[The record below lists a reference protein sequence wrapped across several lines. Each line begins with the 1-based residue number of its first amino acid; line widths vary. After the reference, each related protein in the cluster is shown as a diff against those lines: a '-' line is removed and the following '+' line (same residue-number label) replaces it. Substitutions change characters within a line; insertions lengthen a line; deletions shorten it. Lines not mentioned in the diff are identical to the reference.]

1 MQIFIFILRQEFD
14 KTHFMKNL
22 LLVFIFFFFAHFA
35 KSQSQVVVSLV
46 SEFEGQVIKIHSDTL
61 NAKII
66 YNLTG
71 FESVGYVVLNV
82 IALFDDGTE
91 SRKELEVLEY
101 KRKQNLTEILV
112 ETEQGEEQYVFMH
125 DERIL
130 ITPGKKGN
138 IMWEGDI
145 IF

>member
-1 MQIFIFILRQEFD
+1 MQIFIFILRQVFD
-14 KTHFMKNL
+14 KTHFMKTL

-46 SEFEGQVIKIHSDTL
+46 SEFKGQVIKIRSDTM
-61 NAKII
+61 NAKIV
-66 YNLTG
+66 YNLSG
-71 FESVGYVVLNV
+71 SESVGYVVLNV
-82 IALFDDGTE
+82 IAVFDDGTE

-112 ETEQGEEQYVFMH
+112 KTEQGEEQYVFIH

-130 ITPGKKGN
+130 ITPSKKGN

>member
-1 MQIFIFILRQEFD
+1 MQIFIFILWQAFN

-46 SEFEGQVIKIHSDTL
+46 SQFEGQVIKIHSDTL

-71 FESVGYVVLNV
+71 SESVGYVVLNV

-91 SRKELEVLEY
+91 SRKVFKVLEY

-112 ETEQGEEQYVFMH
+112 ETEQGEEQYVFIH

-130 ITPGKKGN
+130 ITPDKKGN
-138 IMWEGDI
+138 IMGEGDI